1 MLSTYRYHRLDEK
14 TRVLSTR
21 LRERSAPKVLRIQQ
35 RTSESAEAIRSIV
48 TTITRINEAIGS
60 IAAAI
65 EEQGATT
72 AEIARSAQHAALGT
86 QRVTAN
92 ISQVNSAAEQSGKTA
107 SEVPPAARL
116 LRDEASG
123 LRAEVYAFIS

>member
-1 MLSTYRYHRLDEK
+1 MLPTYRYHRLDEK

-21 LRERSAPKVLRIQQ
+21 LLKRSALKVLRIQQ

-86 QRVTAN
+86 QRALRTSVRLILRPSSPARQLPKCRLVPAH
-92 ISQVNSAAEQSGKTA
+92 QVPRRQ
-107 SEVPPAARL
+107 
-116 LRDEASG
+116 
-123 LRAEVYAFIS
+123 